1 MVAIRRILAQDL
13 SQIGRF
19 AFTVSITE
27 PLTDAGRL
35 SQAFEDT
42 GFWQEEAG
50 AVAIVETVSGRLLGT
65 AQFYRSGPCI
75 HGLELGYIIHD
86 PADRGRGYAAPAVAM
101 FADQLFEQRP
111 GVHRLQL
118 MIEVWNTASWR
129 LAERCRFVRE
139 GLVRSSG
146 FGESDPGDSFLY
158 ARTRKDW
165 REQRQTKVGG

>member
-1 MVAIRRILAQDL
+1 MVAIRRIRAQDL

-65 AQFYRSGPCI
+65 ASSTAPDRAFTDWSSATSFMTPLIVDGATPRRPWRCSLTSCSSSGPAFIGC
-75 HGLELGYIIHD
+75 
-86 PADRGRGYAAPAVAM
+86 
-101 FADQLFEQRP
+101 
-111 GVHRLQL
+111 
-118 MIEVWNTASWR
+118 S
-129 LAERCRFVRE
+129 
-139 GLVRSSG
+139 
-146 FGESDPGDSFLY
+146 
-158 ARTRKDW
+158 
-165 REQRQTKVGG
+165 